1 MSLRVC
7 YFGTY
12 RAGYSRN
19 RIMIEGLRRNGVE
32 VVECHESLWRGIEDR
47 IEVASGGW
55 ARPKFIGRLIR
66 VYGRLL
72 RKYRQIGNYDVMV
85 LGYPGQLD
93 APLARLLTWLQ
104 RKPLVLDVF
113 MSIYLIAELRGLT
126 KRSLISARL
135 IRGLE
140 WLACLLPNLLIL
152 DTEDYATWF
161 QENYGI
167 DPARFRLVPTG
178 ADDRVFRPLA
188 LSKGE
193 NSLFRVIHYGTFVST
208 HGVET
213 IVEAARLLQ
222 DDPEIHF
229 ELIGEGPDK
238 ARAEVLAKAYGL
250 TNITFIG
257 WMDQEALVHKIAE
270 ADVCLGT
277 FGTTPQSLMTIQ
289 NKIYEGMA
297 AAKPII
303 TGDGPAVR
311 RQMIHGEHLY
321 LCDRANPASLA
332 EAVRMLK
339 ADPELRRRLAERGH
353 QIYQERYAL
362 EHIGKQFATHLQE
375 VVNSNRV

>member
-12 RAGYSRN
+12 RSGYSRN
-19 RIMIEGLRRNGVE
+19 RIMVEGLRRNGVK
-32 VVECHESLWRGIEDR
+32 VVECHEPLWRGIEDR
-47 IEVASGGW
+47 EEVASGGW
-55 ARPKFIGRLIR
+55 ARPQFIGRLIR
-66 VYGRLL
+66 VYSRLL

-93 APLARLLTWLQ
+93 VPLARLLTWLQ

-113 MSIYLIAELRGLT
+113 MSLYLIAELRGLT
-126 KRSLISARL
+126 KRSPISARL
-135 IRGLE
+135 IRRLE
-140 WLACLLPNLLIL
+140 WLACLLPDLLII
-152 DTEDYATWF
+152 DTEDYAAWF

-167 DPARFRLVPTG
+167 NPARFRLVPTG

-188 LSKGE
+188 LSKREDG
-193 NSLFRVIHYGTFVST
+193 LFRLIHYGTFVST

-238 ARAEVLAKAYGL
+238 ARAEALAKAYGL

-270 ADVCLGT
+270 ADVCLAT

-297 AAKPII
+297 MAKPVI

-311 RQMIHGEHLY
+311 RQMVHGEHLY
-321 LCDRANPASLA
+321 LCNRADPVSLA
-332 EAVRMLK
+332 NAVRTLK
-339 ADPELRRRLAERGH
+339 AEPELRRRLAERGH

-375 VVNSNRV
+375 VVNSKRI